1 MDILTKSL
9 RLNAVRVLLWGCDLI
24 KTAVVTVVVTKDQT
38 DRPPCNPLHD
48 EVFAG
53 LQVFDDIFAQ
63 SGVSLDEALD
73 DFVEVKGSKFDHIQY
88 PGKTDVC
95 FDCVTAAAVVVASSL
110 KTAL

>member
-9 RLNAVRVLLWGCDLI
+9 CLNTVRVLLWGCDLI
-24 KTAVVTVVVTKDQT
+24 KITVVVIKDQT

-48 EVFAG
+48 EVLAS
-53 LQVFDDIFAQ
+53 LQVFDGIFAQ

-88 PGKTDVC
+88 PGETDVC
-95 FDCVTAAAVVVASSL
+95 FDCVTTAAMVVASSP

>member
-9 RLNAVRVLLWGCDLI
+9 CLNAVRVLLGGRDPI
-24 KTAVVTVVVTKDQT
+24 ETTVVTVVVIKDQT

-48 EVFAG
+48 EVLAG

-88 PGKTDVC
+88 PGETDVC
-95 FDCVTAAAVVVASSL
+95 FDCVTAAAMVVASSL